1 MKYKVELTDLALK
14 DLFDI
19 SDYYLENVS
28 DEVASDIIDELE
40 NTVYSL
46 AEQPK
51 KGHIPPEM
59 VHLGI
64 SEYLEIR
71 SGNYRV
77 FYTIVGK
84 AVYVLSV
91 LDARRNVEELLHQR
105 MLLR

>member
-1 MKYKVELTDLALK
+1 MKPKVELTDLALQ

-28 DEVASDIIDELE
+28 DVAATGIIDDLE
-40 NTVYSL
+40 SSVYSL

-59 VHLGI
+59 VYLGI
-64 SEYLEIR
+64 NEYLEIR
-71 SGNYRV
+71 SGNYRI
-77 FYTIVGK
+77 FYTIAGK
-84 AVYVLSV
+84 AIYVLSI